1 MSDDRLEQL
10 AEAAGIAIEW
20 TAYDGQ
26 RQRVRPEALRKLL
39 KAIELP
45 ADSDADIDASLRKL
59 AEVGDKHHLPPLITA
74 VVDQPVGAPDQF
86 KRGLRYQVQLEGGE
100 RLDGQVDDRGQ
111 LAPISVAGY
120 HQAEVDGDALT
131 LAVAPERC
139 FTIADATGNEQARLW
154 GLAVQLYSLRREGG
168 SGAGDL
174 QGLVHFAK
182 AAGDK
187 GADALA
193 ISPLHA
199 MFSADGSRYSPYS
212 PSSRVFFNVLY
223 AAPELV
229 LGAESVRQ
237 AMQRAGLQAEAE
249 RLEQLELIDW
259 PALAKLRLRLL
270 RTLHLDF
277 RTAGGELRER
287 FEAFRRDGGEA
298 LENHCRFEALH
309 ASFTQ
314 GAASPSWQHWPQQY
328 RDPKNPAVAEFAE
341 RHAQDVEFYAFT
353 QWLASEGL
361 SAAQAQCRDAG
372 MKIGLIADI
381 AVGADGG
388 GSQAWSRQEELLA
401 SVTVGC
407 PPDLLN
413 QKGQGWGIS
422 AFSPTGMI
430 QHGFRAFI
438 EMLRANFAHAG
449 GVRIDHVMGL
459 QRLWLVPEGA
469 SPADGAYL
477 SYPIDDLLRLV
488 ALESW
493 RHRCVVMGEDLG
505 TVPEGFRERL
515 AERAIMGMQV
525 LLFERDGKAF
535 KPAAQWSDTAMGM
548 PTTHDLPTLTGWWQ
562 GRDAD
567 WQEELGLLPDGTSRQ
582 DRLDERAEDR
592 QYLAKVLELDDPRE
606 SNVEQA
612 VDAAIAFIGRTP
624 APLIIL
630 PVEDALG
637 QLEQAN
643 LPGTTNEH
651 PNWLRRWDNPAER
664 LLNAA
669 TPKRRLSVLSTARNN
684 PENTR

>member
-1 MSDDRLEQL
+1 MSGDRLEQL
-10 AEAAGIAIEW
+10 AKAAGIAIEW

-26 RQRVRPEALRKLL
+26 RQRVSPEALRNLL

-45 ADSDADIDASLRKL
+45 ADSDADIEASLRKL
-59 AEVGDKHHLPPLITA
+59 AEVGDKDHLPPLITA
-74 VVDQPVGAPDQF
+74 LVGKPVGTPDQF
-86 KRGLRYQVQLEGGE
+86 KSGVRYQVQLEGGE
-100 RLDGQVDDRGQ
+100 RLEGTVDARGQ
-111 LAPISVAGY
+111 LPAIEQPGY
-120 HQAEVDGDALT
+120 HQAEIDGRPLT

-139 FTIADATGNEQARLW
+139 YTIADATGDEHARLW

-174 QGLVHFAK
+174 QGLVQLAK
-182 AAGDK
+182 AAASK

-229 LGAESVRQ
+229 FGADRVHQ
-237 AMQRAGLQAEAE
+237 AMERAGLQAEAE

-277 RTAGGELRER
+277 RTADGELRQR
-287 FEAFRRDGGEA
+287 FETFRREGGEA

-314 GAASPSWQHWPQQY
+314 GEASPSWQHWPPQY

-341 RHAQDVEFYAFT
+341 HHAQDVEFYAFT

-361 SAAQAQCRDAG
+361 AAAQRQCRDAG
-372 MKIGLIADI
+372 MHIGLIADI

-422 AFSPTGMI
+422 AFSPTGMVK
-430 QHGFRAFI
+430 HGFRAFI

-493 RHRCVVMGEDLG
+493 RYRCVVMGEDLG

-515 AERAIMGMQV
+515 AERAVMGMQI

-535 KPAAQWSDTAMGM
+535 KAAKAWSATAMGM

-567 WQEELGLLPDGTSRQ
+567 WQEKLGLLPDGTSREDQ
-582 DRLDERAEDR
+582 LAERAEDR
-592 QYLAKVLELDDPRE
+592 RHLAKVLHLEDTSVD
-606 SNVEQA
+606 NVEAA
-612 VDAAIAFIGRTP
+612 VDAAIDFIGRTP

-651 PNWLRRWDNPAER
+651 PNWLRRWDAPADR
-664 LLNAA
+664 LLDAA
-669 TPKRRLSVLSTARNN
+669 TPERRLSVLSAARNN
-684 PENTR
+684 PEITR

>member
-1 MSDDRLEQL
+1 
-10 AEAAGIAIEW
+10 
-20 TAYDGQ
+20 
-26 RQRVRPEALRKLL
+26 
-39 KAIELP
+39 
-45 ADSDADIDASLRKL
+45 
-59 AEVGDKHHLPPLITA
+59 
-74 VVDQPVGAPDQF
+74 
-86 KRGLRYQVQLEGGE
+86 
-100 RLDGQVDDRGQ
+100 
-111 LAPISVAGY
+111 
-120 HQAEVDGDALT
+120 
-131 LAVAPERC
+131 
-139 FTIADATGNEQARLW
+139 
-154 GLAVQLYSLRREGG
+154 
-168 SGAGDL
+168 
-174 QGLVHFAK
+174 
-182 AAGDK
+182 
-187 GADALA
+187 
-193 ISPLHA
+193 

-229 LGAESVRQ
+229 LGAEPVRQ
-237 AMQRAGLQAEAE
+237 AMQRAGLQAETE

-270 RTLHLDF
+270 RTLHLEF
-277 RTAGGELRER
+277 RTAAGTLRER

-361 SAAQAQCRDAG
+361 SAAQKQCRESG

-422 AFSPTGMI
+422 AFSPTGMVK
-430 QHGFRAFI
+430 HGFRAFI

-515 AERAIMGMQV
+515 AERAVMGMQI
-525 LLFERDGKAF
+525 LLFERDDKAF
-535 KPAAQWSDTAMGM
+535 KPAAAWSDTAMGM

-567 WQEELGLLPDGTSRQ
+567 WQEKLGLLPDGTTRQ

-592 QYLAKVLELDDPRE
+592 QYLAKVLKLDDTRE

-612 VDAAIAFIGRTP
+612 VDAAIEFIGRTP

-651 PNWLRRWDNPAER
+651 PNWLRRWDAPAER
-664 LLNAA
+664 LLDA
-669 TPKRRLSVLSTARNN
+669 TTPERRLSVLSTARNN

>member
-1 MSDDRLEQL
+1 MSEERLEQL
-10 AEAAGIAIEW
+10 AKAAGIEIEW
-20 TAYDGQ
+20 TAYDGE
-26 RQRVRPEALRKLL
+26 RQRVSPAALRNLL

-45 ADSDADIDASLRKL
+45 ADSDADIDASLRQL
-59 AEVGDKHHLPPLITA
+59 AQVGDKHHLPPLITA
-74 VVDQPVGAPDQF
+74 QVGQPVGVPDQF
-86 KRGLRYQVQLEGGE
+86 KRGVGYRLQLESGE
-100 RLDGQVDDRGQ
+100 RRDGSVDAQGQ
-111 LAPISVAGY
+111 LPAIDEPGY
-120 HQAEVDGDALT
+120 HQADIEGTQLT

-139 FTIADATGNEQARLW
+139 FTIADATGDEHAHLW

-174 QGLVHFAK
+174 HGLVQLAR
-182 AAGDK
+182 AAAAK

-199 MFSADGSRYSPYS
+199 MFSADGRRYSPYS

-229 LGAESVRQ
+229 LGAEAVRK
-237 AMQRAGLQAEAE
+237 AADRSGLRAEAE

-277 RTAGGELRER
+277 RTAASELHER
-287 FEAFRRDGGEA
+287 FAAFRREGGEA

-314 GAASPSWQHWPQQY
+314 GDASPSWQHWPQQY
-328 RDPKNPAVAEFAE
+328 RDPKSPAVAEFAE

-361 SAAQAQCRDAG
+361 AAAQRQCRESG
-372 MKIGLIADI
+372 MQIGLIADI

-422 AFSPTGMI
+422 AFSPTGMVK
-430 QHGFRAFI
+430 HGFRAFI

-469 SPADGAYL
+469 SPAEGAYL

-515 AERAIMGMQV
+515 AERAVMGMQI
-525 LLFERDGKAF
+525 LLFERDGQTF
-535 KPAAQWSDTAMGM
+535 KSAAQWSSTAMGM

-567 WQEELGLLPDGTSRQ
+567 WQEQLNLLPDGTSRE
-582 DRLDERAEDR
+582 DRLAERAEDR
-592 QYLAKVLELDDPRE
+592 RHLAKVLGLDDTTE
-606 SNVEQA
+606 ANVEQA

-643 LPGTTNEH
+643 LPGTTDEH
-651 PNWLRRWDNPAER
+651 PNWRRRWDAPAER
-664 LLNAA
+664 LLDA
-669 TPKRRLSVLSTARNN
+669 PIPERRLRVLSSARNN

>member
-1 MSDDRLEQL
+1 MSEDRLEQL
-10 AEAAGIAIEW
+10 AKAAGISIEW

-26 RQRVRPEALRKLL
+26 RQRVSPDALRNLL

-45 ADSDADIDASLRKL
+45 ADSDADIDASLRQL

-74 VVDQPVGAPDQF
+74 QVGKPVGTPDQF
-86 KRGLRYQVQLEGGE
+86 ERGVRYQVQLENGE
-100 RLDGQVDDRGQ
+100 RLEGSVDAQGQ
-111 LAPISVAGY
+111 LAAIAEPGY
-120 HQAEVDGDALT
+120 HQAEVDGQRLT

-139 FTIADATGNEQARLW
+139 FTIEGATGDAHAHLW

-174 QGLVHFAK
+174 QGLVQFAQ
-182 AAGDK
+182 AAAAK

-199 MFSADGSRYSPYS
+199 MFSADGRRYSPYS

-229 LGAESVRQ
+229 LGSEAVRK
-237 AMQRAGLQAEAE
+237 AADRSGLQAEAE

-277 RTAGGELRER
+277 RTADNDLRER
-287 FEAFRRDGGEA
+287 FDAFRREGGEA

-314 GAASPSWQHWPQQY
+314 GDASPSWQHWPQQY

-361 SAAQAQCRDAG
+361 AAAQRQCRESG

-422 AFSPTGMI
+422 AFSPTGMVK
-430 QHGFRAFI
+430 HGFRAFI

-515 AERAIMGMQV
+515 AERAVMGMQV
-525 LLFERDGKAF
+525 LLFERDGQAF
-535 KPAAQWSDTAMGM
+535 KPAAQWSNTAMGM
-548 PTTHDLPTLTGWWQ
+548 PTTHDLPTLTGWWR

-567 WQEELGLLPDGTSRQ
+567 WQEQLDLLPDGTSRE
-582 DRLDERAEDR
+582 DRLAERAEDR
-592 QYLAKVLELDDPRE
+592 RHLAKVLHLDDT
-606 SNVEQA
+606 SVDNVEAA
-612 VDAAIAFIGRTP
+612 VDAAIDFIGRTP

-651 PNWLRRWDNPAER
+651 PNWLRRWDAPADR
-664 LLNAA
+664 LLDA
-669 TPKRRLSVLSTARNN
+669 TTPERRLSVLSAARNN